1 MIRQALKASVLAAA
15 VALPLAGCQGI
26 PRSGPAEALL
36 TPEKADLAGF
46 TLIEM
51 TAANVKNY
59 AIVPRDDLG
68 GTAGLAKAP
77 QIRLASGDVLKVRIA
92 ESKDGGLFAPLAV
105 GGTTFDN
112 VRVDYKGTIS
122 LPYAGRVPVAGLDTQ
137 KVEDLVRSRLAGVTF
152 EPQVYVELVAN
163 RGNSVLVS
171 GDVDSP
177 GRFSMLDGP
186 LTILDAISKAGGAVH
201 EPHQTDVVIRRGKKV
216 TRLPLSLIQGGRNAT
231 LSPGDEVTLET
242 NLKVFNALGAVAKTG
257 QTPFSKLDPTLL
269 DALSQVGGLEGTT
282 ASNTGVF
289 VFRLREPRARQDAE
303 GRWQPDSVIFKFD
316 MSKPET
322 MFIAQAFAVKPD
334 DTIYVTNAPTVEWLR
349 AIAPIAQTV
358 AAVRGTAQIGTE
370 VDKLNN

>member
-112 VRVDYKGTIS
+112 VRVDYRGTIS

-303 GRWQPDSVIFKFD
+303 GHWQPDSVIFKFD